1 MTNSRFYKDR
11 KLFKFAVFFLRNFK
25 YKEGNRMITETM
37 TNELLMNACQN
48 RATDLYFFPN
58 DDTYFIEARN
68 DQGRYK
74 IASFTLDENLAIINF
89 LKFNSGLDVSERRRP
104 QKGSF
109 SFYFQSFRIHIRI
122 STVGDFRN
130 RESVVVRLI
139 YPQELNTE
147 LNQDILKKLLPIAQR
162 SGMMIFSGPM
172 GSGKTSLMY
181 SIGRQLANDK
191 KIMCI
196 EDPIEIVE
204 DQFLQLQVNEDSG
217 MTYEELIKAS
227 LRHRPEVLIIGEI
240 RDSKTAKQA
249 IQAALCGY
257 TVMTTIHGKSKY
269 SVIQRLKQFGIDEL
283 DILNSI
289 NWISYQR
296 LIPTI
301 NETELF
307 TDSINAIDIEKFME
321 TNKTDQNWMNM
332 IKNTYEIGYID
343 ENTYQEYLY
352 G

>member
-1 MTNSRFYKDR
+1 MT
-11 KLFKFAVFFLRNFK
+11 
-25 YKEGNRMITETM
+25 TETM
-37 TNELLMNACQN
+37 ANDLLMNACSN
-48 RATDLYFFPN
+48 MVTDIYFFPKEER
-58 DDTYFIEARN
+58 YLIEARN
-68 DQGRYK
+68 NQGRYK
-74 IASFTLDENLAIINF
+74 IADFTLDDTLAVINF

-104 QKGSF
+104 QKGAF
-109 SFYFQSFRIHIRI
+109 SFYFQNNRIHIRI
-122 STVGDFRN
+122 STVGDFKN
-130 RESVVVRLI
+130 RESIVVRLI

-147 LNQDILKKLLPIAQR
+147 INQDILNQLLPIAKR
-162 SGMMIFSGPM
+162 KGMMIFSGPM

-181 SIGRQLANDK
+181 SLGRHMTDK
-191 KIMCI
+191 TIMCI

-204 DQFLQLQVNEDSG
+204 DHFLQLQVNEDSG
-217 MTYEELIKAS
+217 MSYEELIKAS

-249 IQAALCGY
+249 VQAALCGY

-269 SVIQRLKQFGIDEL
+269 SVIQRLKQFGINDL

-289 NWISYQR
+289 NSISYQR

-301 NETELF
+301 NQTELF
-307 TDSINAIDIEKFME
+307 IDLIDQINIKYFIENNE
-321 TNKTDQNWMNM
+321 VDNNWVNM
-332 IKNTYEIGYID
+332 IQNTFKDGYID